1 MQNPQIHNSLL
12 RLNSNGLWHILFTNV
27 FCSDS
32 FWSLHASLPSQFH
45 QVTAKCSNQ
54 WMRPASYPIQPAT
67 AILTRWTN
75 ELNWAKALQW
85 HFHKVQA
92 ARYSKRSQ
100 VPSLTCKIP
109 ISYEHTYHGWT
120 YIYIYYY
127 TYMTYIHINN
137 MYNSLI
143 IIYCILYKPE
153 TGWDAQTLMVMID
166 PPLLDPSLG
175 DTRDSKDHGDSAQ
188 STSWSNPGDPSLWWL
203 SKTHE
208 QTLCIRP
215 PWHLVCLVVSVVRS
229 DEVLWQETEVSS
241 PRHQQSEDDLTKK

>member
-1 MQNPQIHNSLL
+1 MTHFVHQRLLFWFFLVSSRLATLPIPPSHCQMFEPMDAASELSNPACDCNFNAMNKWTKLSQSTSVAFPQSAGSQILKKKPSAFPYLQD
-12 RLNSNGLWHILFTNV
+12 SNLI
-27 FCSDS
+27 
-32 FWSLHASLPSQFH
+32 
-45 QVTAKCSNQ
+45 
-54 WMRPASYPIQPAT
+54 
-67 AILTRWTN
+67 WT
-75 ELNWAKALQW
+75 
-85 HFHKVQA
+85 
-92 ARYSKRSQ
+92 Y
-100 VPSLTCKIP
+100 
-109 ISYEHTYHGWT
+109 ISWVDI